1 MCRLGMVDSPECV
14 DLLIKAGLPI
24 NAQDQRGNTPTI
36 VACFFNKPRI
46 LQSLISGKADLTI
59 KNKEEK
65 DAAAVCEDRGVDECQ
80 AVLKSA
86 K

>member
-1 MCRLGMVDSPECV
+1 MIDSPDCV

-24 NAQDQRGNTPTI
+24 NAQDQRGNTPAI

-46 LQSLISGKADLTI
+46 LQSLITAKADLTV
-59 KNKEEK
+59 KNKEGK
-65 DAAAVCEDRGVDECQ
+65 DAAAICEERGVDECK
-80 AVLKSA
+80 AILPSA